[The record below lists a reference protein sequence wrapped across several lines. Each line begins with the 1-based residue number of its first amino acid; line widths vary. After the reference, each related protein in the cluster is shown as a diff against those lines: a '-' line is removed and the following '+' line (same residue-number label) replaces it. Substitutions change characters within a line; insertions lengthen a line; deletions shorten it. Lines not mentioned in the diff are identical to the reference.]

1 MQPLAY
7 CPDTA
12 VTGAE
17 FYVTGFVDG
26 LVLADRAAGLQLPPS
41 ARLRA
46 ADQVIDVLVALH
58 SLDLVSVGPGS
69 AGLGEL
75 VRRTGYV
82 ERQLRRWHAQVHA
95 SVSFVSGDLAL
106 LALLDEVHDLLARRV
121 PAQRTGIVWRLPA
134 GEPDLRAGRYR
145 ARGLRLGARDYG
157 RPDGRSRLA
166 GRELAGPRG
175 RRAAGDAGPSTAP
188 GFPARALVMDRYAR
202 LSGRDVSDLPYWVAF
217 ARWRSACIGVGVRA
231 RYLAGHMADDG
242 YLAQAD
248 ERAGAGVRLAEVARD
263 ALCDTGDQSGIRMAC
278 DFSTQPE
285 FEEKLSWMRGFVRD
299 EFILLKTLDLD
310 AAAFSRVTGPLKEE
324 QRPGQPQ

>member
-1 MQPLAY
+1 VQPLAY

-26 LVLADRAAGLQLPPS
+26 LVLADRATGLQLPPS

-82 ERQLRRWHAQVHA
+82 ERQLRRWHAQVHP

-106 LALLDEVHDLLARRV
+106 LCSTRYMTCSPGASRRSA
-121 PAQRTGIVWRLPA
+121 PGSSWRLPA

-145 ARGLRLGARDYG
+145 GRGLRLGARDYG

-175 RRAAGDAGPSTAP
+175 RRAAGDAGPSTSP

-263 ALCDTGDQSGIRMAC
+263 ALCDT
-278 DFSTQPE
+278 
-285 FEEKLSWMRGFVRD
+285 W
-299 EFILLKTLDLD
+299 
-310 AAAFSRVTGPLKEE
+310 
-324 QRPGQPQ
+324 